1 MNNDTKW
8 DVFKDVVET
17 LNVMDGAPID
27 DYCKDM
33 INRYDDALPY
43 KLTVIPKAKGEY
55 ITSCKARM
63 MDLHDSMFN
72 WLRSEEE
79 DGFMDCYSE
88 LFARAWLLGIWRVE
102 ETGEIVKL
110 EAEK

>member
-1 MNNDTKW
+1 MNYETKQE
-8 DVFKDVVET
+8 VFEDVVET
-17 LNVMDGAPID
+17 LNVMEGAPID

-33 INRYDDALPY
+33 INRYDDAFPDDMP
-43 KLTVIPKAKGEY
+43 VIPKVVGEY

-79 DGFMDCYSE
+79 DEFIDCYSE
-88 LFARAWLLGIWRVE
+88 LFARAWLLGVWCVE
-102 ETGEIVKL
+102 ETREIVKL
-110 EAEK
+110 EATE